1 MQAAELVRD
10 YIGAWNRRDPTGI
23 VNLLGQ
29 DAFYFDVPVNKKLS
43 GEALVQ
49 YLARDFRQRHL
60 HYDMVGE
67 ILMGNRT
74 IAFQYKTYDVDDP
87 VDAAAWVSGAEFL
100 TVADDEV
107 TGIDDYYKL
116 PSDSGREGTRGAD
129 SSTGKYRKSGLSVE
143 RSDVYKRR
151 LLLSMEAERLYRAE
165 NLTLPELAKTINCS
179 INHLSQ
185 LINSEFDLTFYEFL
199 NRYRIREAKALL
211 ARGSSKRQSIA
222 QVAAKVGFRSNS
234 AFYAAFR
241 RNCQL
246 TPSEYRRRS
255 KFDSRFL

>member
-29 DAFYFDVPVNKKLS
+29 DAFYFEVPVNQKLS

-49 YLARDFRQRHL
+49 YLAHDFRQRHL

-67 ILMGNRT
+67 ILMGNRM

-87 VDAAAWVSGAEFL
+87 GDAAAWVSGAEFL

-116 PSDSGREGTRGAD
+116 PSDTGTRAKIGRA
-129 SSTGKYRKSGLSVE
+129 SWRE
-143 RSDVYKRR
+143 RV
-151 LLLSMEAERLYRAE
+151 
-165 NLTLPELAKTINCS
+165 
-179 INHLSQ
+179 
-185 LINSEFDLTFYEFL
+185 
-199 NRYRIREAKALL
+199 
-211 ARGSSKRQSIA
+211 
-222 QVAAKVGFRSNS
+222 
-234 AFYAAFR
+234 
-241 RNCQL
+241 
-246 TPSEYRRRS
+246 
-255 KFDSRFL
+255 